1 MRGLR
6 WYNIYLIWKIYTNDS
21 LQTIFINSYQS
32 RIDTNN
38 ALLWLLLTFRFS
50 KLKESLWNI
59 SQNAKQTTYDKAQ
72 FFQKKQSQTWNL
84 TKNTTPLQLLSC
96 EFCKFFKTPFWK
108 STIHVFWTLK
118 ILMLTRLSLNL
129 FYLLNG
135 CL

>member
-6 WYNIYLIWKIYTNDS
+6 RYNIYLIWKIYTNDS

-32 RIDTNN
+32 MIDTNN

-72 FFQKKQSQTWNL
+72 FF
-84 TKNTTPLQLLSC
+84 
-96 EFCKFFKTPFWK
+96 
-108 STIHVFWTLK
+108 
-118 ILMLTRLSLNL
+118 
-129 FYLLNG
+129 
-135 CL
+135 